1 MGRRWLAAV
10 AAALVMAKVAQV
22 VVPAAET
29 SPAPI
34 AGTVG
39 SRPFRDKF
47 GVVGLEQ
54 QPASAGRDQLR
65 RATFVL
71 AEVPTAAVKT
81 GSPWRCLCRAG
92 REAHRRAGLYLP
104 AGGSPAFASFRATI
118 FAVDG
123 NRALGAYHCA
133 PVSTARL
140 DRPDA
145 PLTASRAEL
154 GFRMHSPP
162 AVSLRCDARPS
173 RSAPDAVHSQIT
185 DRQGRVRADSPL
197 EESGFEPLVPLTPK
211 RGRCR
216 FASK

>member
-65 RATFVL
+65 ATFVL

-104 AGGSPAFASFRATI
+104 AGGSPAFASF
-118 FAVDG
+118 
-123 NRALGAYHCA
+123 
-133 PVSTARL
+133 
-140 DRPDA
+140 
-145 PLTASRAEL
+145 
-154 GFRMHSPP
+154 
-162 AVSLRCDARPS
+162 
-173 RSAPDAVHSQIT
+173 
-185 DRQGRVRADSPL
+185 
-197 EESGFEPLVPLTPK
+197 
-211 RGRCR
+211 
-216 FASK
+216 

>member
-65 RATFVL
+65 RATFGDGNPPQVRTRL
-71 AEVPTAAVKT
+71 A
-81 GSPWRCLCRAG
+81 
-92 REAHRRAGLYLP
+92 
-104 AGGSPAFASFRATI
+104 AGGKRI
-118 FAVDG
+118 
-123 NRALGAYHCA
+123 R
-133 PVSTARL
+133 TAG
-140 DRPDA
+140 PTYA
-145 PLTASRAEL
+145 
-154 GFRMHSPP
+154 
-162 AVSLRCDARPS
+162 
-173 RSAPDAVHSQIT
+173 
-185 DRQGRVRADSPL
+185 
-197 EESGFEPLVPLTPK
+197 
-211 RGRCR
+211 
-216 FASK
+216 